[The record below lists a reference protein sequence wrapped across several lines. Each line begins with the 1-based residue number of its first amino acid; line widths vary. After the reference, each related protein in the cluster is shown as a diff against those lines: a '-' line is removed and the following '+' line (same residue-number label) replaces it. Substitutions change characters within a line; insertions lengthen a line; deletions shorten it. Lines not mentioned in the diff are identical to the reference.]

1 MKQCSC
7 SCCCIDAVARDAK
20 KLIAPVAKDA
30 IKLLQKIVQTD
41 TIAMPPDGNEGP
53 AQRILQAALRRYG
66 LDVELYDTGFLLK
79 SRHPYVRRNR
89 HYKGRP
95 NLIARI
101 PGAGRGRS
109 LLLTGHIDTV
119 PPGPNKWADSV
130 WSGKIKG
137 GKLYGRGAWD
147 MKGGL
152 VAQFAVMMALA
163 KAGIRL
169 EGDLLAESVVDEEW
183 GGGGG
188 TLAGRLRGDNAD
200 AAVIPECTNFVIL
213 RATRGGYFFD
223 LTCKAGDPSAYFSRE
238 EVVSPAVPM
247 GRLLGWVD
255 GWAKKRRAIPRG
267 KTYRDFPDPAPV
279 QVCALEANRFDPG
292 NPLAVPLTAK
302 VRIYFQFLPH
312 ENVPAIVR
320 EIRKSLND
328 FCKKD
333 PFFKSHK
340 PEWSDYFYPPLLGH
354 ELPLNHP
361 WTETFSASADAVLR
375 RDVTVGAAEY
385 PCDAFLLQR
394 YFKIPTLVFGPE
406 GAGAHNNDEYVKVK
420 SVIQTAETL
429 LAAALTWCA

>member
-1 MKQCSC
+1 MSNCSC
-7 SCCCIDAVARDAK
+7 SCCCVDSLARDAK
-20 KLIAPVAKDA
+20 KLVAPVAKDA
-30 IKLLQKIVQTD
+30 IKLLQKVVRTD
-41 TIAMPPDGNEGP
+41 TVAMPPDGNEGP
-53 AQRILQAALRRYG
+53 AQKIIQAALKRYG

-79 SRHPYVRRNR
+79 SKHPYVRRNR

-101 PGAGRGRS
+101 PGKGRGRS
-109 LLLTGHIDTV
+109 LLLTGHVDTV

-137 GKLYGRGAWD
+137 GRLYGRGAWD

-152 VAQFAVMMALA
+152 IAQFAAMMALA

-169 EGDLLAESVVDEEW
+169 DGDLLAESVVDEEW

-223 LTCKAGDPSAYFSRE
+223 LTCRAGDPSAYFSRE

-255 GWAKKRRAIPRG
+255 MWAKKRRRIPRG
-267 KTYRDFPDPAPV
+267 KTYKDFPDPAPV

-312 ENVPAIVR
+312 ENVPAVMR
-320 EIRKSLND
+320 EIRISLDD
-328 FCKKD
+328 FCRKD

-354 ELPLNHP
+354 ELPGNHP
-361 WTETFSASADAVLR
+361 WTQTFSAAADAVLR
-375 RDVTVGAAEY
+375 REVPVAAAEY
-385 PCDAFLLQR
+385 PCDAFLLQK

-406 GAGAHNNDEYVKVK
+406 GAGAHNNDEYVKVN
-420 SVIQTAETL
+420 SVIKTAETL
-429 LAAALTWCA
+429 LAAALAWCG